1 MRIFVGVPIDQET
14 TDQLA
19 AWAATLELPG
29 RLVPPESWHLTLRF
43 IGQVDEVGTER
54 VSAALD
60 ERDFGGPFRVRFG
73 SVSAFPRPS
82 RATVAHVTVD
92 QGGQELTRLADTV
105 NEQVDDAG
113 FGAEE
118 RPYVAH
124 LTLSRIR
131 PPHDLR
137 PLVENGARSGIKM
150 TVNEFALYRS
160 HLGRGGARY
169 EVLERFSLT

>member
-1 MRIFVGVPIDQET
+1 MRVFVGVPIDLEA

-19 AWAATLELPG
+19 AWAATLDLPG
-29 RLVPPESWHLTLRF
+29 RLVPPTSWHLTLRF
-43 IGQVDEVGTER
+43 VGQVDEVGVDR
-54 VSAALD
+54 LAAALD
-60 ERDFGGPFRVRFG
+60 ERDFGESFRIRFG
-73 SVSAFPRPS
+73 PVSAFPRPA

-92 QGGQELTRLADTV
+92 RGGAELTRLADDV
-105 NEQVDDAG
+105 NEEVDHAG
-113 FGAEE
+113 FGLEE

-137 PLVENGARSGIKM
+137 PLVNNGSEAGIQM
-150 TVNEFALYRS
+150 AVDGFALYRS